1 MKQVFPALNIGT
13 ELINMV
19 EFSIGQALSL
29 AKIDPTKKEQ
39 QLSAFLGFVLED
51 ATKPYGMT
59 VQQRYY
65 CLLQYLGA
73 QVENDLSQ
81 DVDVN
86 DYLIAA
92 DKPWIESVTVGNSS
106 FRQLN
111 GTEIEALELIATDVD
126 DWLIGAMALQI
137 TCEGLPY
144 IGFLTDRRHAA
155 KVIKNRYDLL
165 MTFDQ
170 KKIDDLYQQFVTAEE
185 QLSSFLYVG
194 YDKDGVVIYE
204 AEGGNDSVPARF
216 QCHSAFFGLT
226 KQLFSAMAAGS
237 AEAPERREHEFE

>member
-13 ELINMV
+13 ELVNMV

-29 AKIDPTKKEQ
+29 AKIDSSKKEQ
-39 QLSAFLGFVLED
+39 QLSAFLSFVLND
-51 ATKPYGMT
+51 AAKPYSMT

-73 QVENDLSQ
+73 QVENDLSP

-86 DYLIAA
+86 DYLISA
-92 DKPWIESVTVGNSS
+92 DKPWMEAVQVGGTS
-106 FRQLN
+106 FRQMN

-126 DWLIGAMALQI
+126 DWLIGAMALQV

-144 IGFLTDRRHAA
+144 IMPLMDRRHAA
-155 KVIKNRYDLL
+155 KIIKNRYDLL

-170 KKIDDLYQQFVTAEE
+170 KKIDDLYQQFIAAEE

-194 YDKDGVVIYE
+194 YDKEGVVIYPV
-204 AEGGNDSVPARF
+204 EGGSEGVPARF
-216 QCHSAFFGLT
+216 QCNSAMFGLT
-226 KQLFSAMAAGS
+226 KQLFSTMVDGS
-237 AEAPERREHEFE
+237 TETPERREHEFE

>member
-13 ELINMV
+13 ELVNMV

-29 AKIDPTKKEQ
+29 AKIDQTKKEQ

-51 ATKPYGMT
+51 TTKPYTMT

-73 QVENDLSQ
+73 QVENDLAQ

-86 DYLIAA
+86 EYLIAK
-92 DKPWIESVTVGNSS
+92 DKPWTEQVAVGNSS

-111 GTEIEALELIATDVD
+111 GTEIEALELIATNVS
-126 DWLIGAMALQI
+126 DWLMGAMALQV

-144 IGFLTDRRHAA
+144 IGFLNDRRHAA

-170 KKIDDLYQQFVTAEE
+170 KKIDDLYQQFIAAEE
-185 QLSSFLYVG
+185 QLASFVYVG

-204 AEGGNDSVPARF
+204 AEGGSDSVPARF
-216 QCHSAFFGLT
+216 QCNTALYGIT
-226 KQLFSAMAAGS
+226 KQLFSAMVDGGP
-237 AEAPERREHEFE
+237 EAPVQREHEFE